1 LLTKVFL
8 LPSTVCFHTLQQTYL
23 VGDKITLADI
33 VVASALVYPFKLVAD
48 AEYRKPFPCVIR

>member
-1 LLTKVFL
+1 M
-8 LPSTVCFHTLQQTYL
+8 HALQQTYL